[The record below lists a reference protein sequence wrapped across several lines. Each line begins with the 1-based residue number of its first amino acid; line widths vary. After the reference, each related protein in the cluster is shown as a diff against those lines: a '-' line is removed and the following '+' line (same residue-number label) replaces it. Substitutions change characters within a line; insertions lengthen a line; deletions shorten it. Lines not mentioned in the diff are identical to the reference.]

1 MLTARQSKFVEH
13 LFTLGS
19 GAAAAR
25 KAGYSEKSARQI
37 ATENLSKPS
46 IKAAIAAKQAEAA
59 QQMVIDREVIV
70 GGIIGAIATAR
81 QERDG
86 GSMLRG
92 YVALAKLLGMDKPE
106 TQSGVPNTENSA
118 LQSKFDNMSDAELQ
132 AVIAGQSLPQV
143 VN

>member
-70 GGIIGAIATAR
+70 GGIISAIATAR

-106 TQSGVPNTENSA
+106 ETSRVPSTESTA
-118 LQSKFDNMSDAELQ
+118 QRAKLEGMTDEQLLAI
-132 AVIAGQSLPQV
+132 IAGQPLPQV

>member
-1 MLTARQSKFVEH
+1 MLTARQSKFVDQ
-13 LFTLGS
+13 FVTLGS

-59 QQMVIDREVIV
+59 QRLEIDREAIV

-81 QERDG
+81 QECDG
-86 GSMLRG
+86 ANMILG
-92 YVALAKLLGMDKPE
+92 YVSLAKLLGLDKPE
-106 TQSGVPNTENSA
+106 SVNGVPSTENSA
-118 LQSKFDNMSDAELQ
+118 LQSKFDNMSDAELL
-132 AVIAGQSLPQV
+132 AIIAGQPLPQV